1 MTKPTS
7 RSPAVAAAIIFFGF
21 MLLFFAMPAIM
32 LWLADFSPW
41 LAAAFGTLAV
51 LSFFLVFWLRA
62 RHQRNRA
69 EGQSSQ
75 KP

>member
-1 MTKPTS
+1 MNNRS
-7 RSPAVAAAIIFFGF
+7 GRSPAIAAAIIFFGF

-62 RHQRNRA
+62 KHQR
-69 EGQSSQ
+69 GQDL
-75 KP
+75 